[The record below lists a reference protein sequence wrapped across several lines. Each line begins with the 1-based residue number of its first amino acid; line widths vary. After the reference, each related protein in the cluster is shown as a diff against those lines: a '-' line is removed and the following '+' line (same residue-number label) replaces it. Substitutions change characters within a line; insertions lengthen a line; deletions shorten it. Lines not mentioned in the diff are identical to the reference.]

1 MPCGRSADGARERHI
16 GRVQTREVALF
27 RHRAGAQ
34 SAEVMVAPTG
44 FELVFQS
51 RSRYSLGL
59 IAR

>member
-1 MPCGRSADGARERHI
+1 MRLTPE
-16 GRVQTREVALF
+16 EEELVAVTPIPDAPSELNL
-27 RHRAGAQ
+27 
-34 SAEVMVAPTG
+34 VTPTG